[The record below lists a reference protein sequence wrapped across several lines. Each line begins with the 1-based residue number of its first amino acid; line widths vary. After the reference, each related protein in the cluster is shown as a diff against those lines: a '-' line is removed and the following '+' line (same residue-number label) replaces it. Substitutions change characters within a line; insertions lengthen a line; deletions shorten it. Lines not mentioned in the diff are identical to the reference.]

1 MADEFLK
8 IRIEGL
14 DKVISGLEKMNGDLS
29 DTLRLAGNEAG
40 DEILNTKGL
49 RSYPPVTDA
58 NRPPTPYY
66 VRGRG
71 MQRGGRRIPEYN
83 DNKSEKSYG
92 TKFYIK
98 PQGKFSTA
106 IGNPVSYAPFLG
118 GEEQAEAMAKIGWR
132 KLWDV
137 AKEKID
143 KIEKI
148 YQDWIDRLIRKH
160 GL

>member
-14 DKVISGLEKMNGDLS
+14 DRVISGLGKMNGDLS
-29 DTLRLAGNEAG
+29 DTLRAAGKEAG
-40 DEILNTKGL
+40 DEILNTRGL
-49 RSYPPVTDA
+49 RGYPPATDA

-83 DNKSEKSYG
+83 DGKSERYG
-92 TKFYIK
+92 TQFYIK

-106 IGNPVSYAPFLG
+106 IGNRASYAPFLG

-148 YQDWIDRLIRKH
+148 YQGWIDRLIRKH
-160 GL
+160 DL